1 MSADED
7 TELRDLVAQ
16 TLENNGVLGKIR
28 AEIRASVFLALE
40 EQDKVRNK
48 TPFVNQ
54 ELKKFLVSKEG
65 QTAAALVYEFLDY
78 FNLDFTVAVF
88 NPETNFSD
96 KYEGREKL
104 AKTLDL
110 SDNEK
115 SRARPLICELL
126 KKISKEPVSRSKDV
140 TNEIILPKDLTSKQ
154 VSDAHKKF
162 EYYDKDKNGTIDK
175 DELRNLFI
183 DIFPHFHR
191 NMLERYVNDEFKSG
205 DRDFSSGIDFD
216 EFLGMYK
223 RLFVLCK
230 SVVSHD
236 VSEILPGSPKSF
248 SSPIKT
254 ASLDEQ
260 SKDSSNMKDDGAG
273 KKLNGIKSRSLSGSS
288 LESDDN
294 DDSFFDTSPRHSK
307 PTSIPQPKK
316 SNSPPS
322 TPPTSPTTKPNGL
335 TSLGNA
341 PPIGGSGMGSLTG
354 APPLSGLGGNR
365 GASSPDW
372 KDLHDINK
380 EIGKLS
386 YNTNKDDS
394 QEDDYDDDDD
404 YEDDFQSSQGSRSQS
419 QSHGGPRSYKSSE
432 ANSIIEDLEVP
443 EDVSDDIDFFNSSQ
457 EKFDDLTADRSASQ
471 LSQSGNFDYVEDVQF
486 TS

>member
-40 EQDKVRNK
+40 EQDKVHNK

-54 ELKKFLVSKEG
+54 ELKTFLSSKEG
-65 QTAAALVYEFLDY
+65 QTTAALVYEFLDY

-96 KYEGREKL
+96 KYEGRENL
-104 AKTLDL
+104 AKELNIKD
-110 SDNEK
+110 SEK
-115 SRARPLICELL
+115 SRPRPLICELL
-126 KKISKEPVSRSKDV
+126 RKVSGGGDNPTRAKGES
-140 TNEIILPKDLTSKQ
+140 TNTKDLTSKQ
-154 VSDAHKKF
+154 ISDARIKF
-162 EYYDKDKNGTIDK
+162 DNYDMDKNGIIDK
-175 DELRNLFI
+175 DELRSLFV

-191 NMLERYVNDEFKSG
+191 NMLERYVNDEFKSV
-205 DRDFSSGIDFD
+205 DQDFSSGIDFE

-223 RLFVLCK
+223 RLFIHCK
-230 SVVSHD
+230 SVVAHD
-236 VSEILPGSPKSF
+236 VSDILTGSQPKSAIG
-248 SSPIKT
+248 SIKT
-254 ASLDEQ
+254 GHFDDEF
-260 SKDSSNMKDDGAG
+260 KDTTDRNDGITG
-273 KKLNGIKSRSLSGSS
+273 QRFNGSKSRSLSGAS
-288 LESDDN
+288 LGSDDD

-307 PTSIPQPKK
+307 PTSIPKPKK
-316 SNSPPS
+316 KNSPPLS
-322 TPPTSPTTKPNGL
+322 PATSPTSKANGL
-335 TSLGNA
+335 SSLGNA

-354 APPLSGLGGNR
+354 APPLPGLGANK
-365 GASSPDW
+365 GASSQDW
-372 KDLHDINK
+372 KDLDDINK

-386 YNTNKDDS
+386 YTSKDDS
-394 QEDDYDDDDD
+394 HEEDYDDDD

-443 EDVSDDIDFFNSSQ
+443 EDVSGDDIDFFNSSQ
-457 EKFDDLTADRSASQ
+457 EKFDDLTADRTASQ
-471 LSQSGNFDYVEDVQF
+471 LSQGGNFDYMEDVQF
-486 TS
+486 TT